1 MKKGKLFLIYGAAL
15 AAIAV
20 VTFMPLLSGM
30 TAEIIAN
37 ANKCLL
43 DEGSPHPCVLG
54 GSDWGHALY
63 NMYVEIWLM
72 LFTLPVGAILF
83 LVWLV
88 VLIVHLWQ
96 RRKRD

>member
-1 MKKGKLFLIYGAAL
+1 MAKGKLLLIYGAAL
-15 AAIAV
+15 AVIAV
-20 VTFMPLLSGM
+20 VTFMPLLSAM

-54 GSDWGHALY
+54 GSDWGHTLY

-72 LFTLPVGAILF
+72 LFTLPAGVILF
-83 LVWLV
+83 LVWLG
-88 VLIVHLWQ
+88 VLIVHLWR